1 MGCDCGIRHSVS
13 FARLC
18 KPGVPRALVRTL
30 PSRRKSQPGPSV
42 AQHAAYKVGGCQL
55 GLPCPRC
62 EPRGAARTKQAPE
75 TAPAFKGVLKN
86 IGFSFTQRSSAR
98 SRGRPSDRTPLSS
111 FSSSLRFGSF
121 ACLLK
126 SRNNPTIASS
136 LSGRITAH
144 MDGGD
149 SNVLDDAGSKYRTPG
164 HEIVLLSVDGIL
176 FLPRWEIELELHS
189 AASVNKSFRSSGK
202 V

>member
-1 MGCDCGIRHSVS
+1 MGCDGGIRHSVS
-13 FARLC
+13 FARMC
-18 KPGVPRALVRTL
+18 KPGVPRALFHTCHL
-30 PSRRKSQPGPSV
+30 GEKASRDHLLRSMQPTKWV
-42 AQHAAYKVGGCQL
+42 AASWACLAPGVSHAGRREQSKLQK
-55 GLPCPRC
+55 PRQ
-62 EPRGAARTKQAPE
+62 PLK
-75 TAPAFKGVLKN
+75 AFSKISAV
-86 IGFSFTQRSSAR
+86 SFTQRSSAR

-164 HEIVLLSVDGIL
+164 HEI
-176 FLPRWEIELELHS
+176 PAQR
-189 AASVNKSFRSSGK
+189 
-202 V
+202 